1 MKGLLYALLIIPALE
16 IGMFIWVGGKIGP
29 WWVILLILLTG
40 IIGITLFRIQGM
52 DTLNRA
58 RNALNNGKVPAE
70 QILDGI
76 CILIGGTFL
85 LAPGFITDTLGFIL
99 ILKVTRSPIKRMMA
113 AYFRKKIS
121 NGTIIY
127 RKW

>member
-1 MKGLLYALLIIPALE
+1 MKGLLYTLLIIPALE
-16 IGMFIWVGGKIGP
+16 IGLFIWLGGKIGP
-29 WWVILLILLTG
+29 WWVILLILITG
-40 IIGITLFRIQGM
+40 LIGITLFRIQGM
-52 DTLNRA
+52 DTINNA
-58 RNALNNGKVPAE
+58 RNAINNGKVPAE

-85 LAPGFITDTLGFIL
+85 LTPGFFTDTLGFIL
-99 ILKVTRSPIKRMMA
+99 LLSVTRTPIKKWLTT
-113 AYFRKKIS
+113 YFKKKIS